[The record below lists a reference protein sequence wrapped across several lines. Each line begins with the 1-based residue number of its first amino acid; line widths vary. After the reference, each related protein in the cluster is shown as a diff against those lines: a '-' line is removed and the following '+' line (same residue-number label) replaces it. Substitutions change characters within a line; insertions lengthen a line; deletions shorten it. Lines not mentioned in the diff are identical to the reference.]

1 MKDFESRW
9 QQLVAAA
16 RQAPAPEGAT
26 APYGFATRVAAR
38 ALAEERPGLLAVFG
52 RFSVRALWVA
62 GLLMLA
68 SVVANYLG
76 TPTGEDDSDEGQFD
90 PVVEFLSASSS

>member
-16 RQAPAPEGAT
+16 RQAPVPAGAP

-38 ALAEERPGLLAVFG
+38 ALGEERPVLLAVFG
-52 RFSVRALWVA
+52 RFSVRALWLA

-68 SVVANYLG
+68 SVAVHYLG
-76 TPTGEDDSDEGQFD
+76 NTTGEDDSDLSQLD
-90 PVVEFLSASSS
+90 PVADVMTASSS

>member
-16 RQAPAPEGAT
+16 RQAPVPAAAA

-38 ALAEERPGLLAVFG
+38 ALGEERPALLAVFG
-52 RFSVRALWVA
+52 RFSLRALWVA

-68 SVVANYLG
+68 SVAVHYLG
-76 TPTGEDDSDEGQFD
+76 NTPGEDDADQNQFD
-90 PVVEFLSASSS
+90 PVAEFLSASSS

>member
-1 MKDFESRW
+1 MNDFESRW
-9 QQLVAAA
+9 QRLVAAA
-16 RQAPAPEGAT
+16 RQAPAPAAGA

-38 ALAEERPGLLAVFG
+38 ALGGERPALLAVFG

-68 SVVANYLG
+68 SVAVHYLG
-76 TPTGEDDSDEGQFD
+76 NTGEDDSDQSQFD
-90 PVVEFLSASSS
+90 PVAEVMSASSS

>member
-16 RQAPAPEGAT
+16 RQAPVADDAA

-38 ALAEERPGLLAVFG
+38 ALSRQDRPALLAVFG

-62 GLLMLA
+62 CLLMLA
-68 SVVANYLG
+68 SMAANYIAFAG
-76 TPTGEDDSDEGQFD
+76 GEDDEQSLTD
-90 PVVEFLSASSS
+90 PVSEVLSAS